1 MAFAFA
7 APQTEP
13 NVDAPEES
21 GSEVPKSPEEESSV
35 AGAGL
40 DGQASTS
47 GGFHFMQESELDNPA
62 LGDSQEWLEVPQ
74 DQVTEAEVT
83 TTTVETSHG
92 EGIIADEAVTAVQ
105 QPEVMSMIFGVR
117 DLSLRLSL

>member
-1 MAFAFA
+1 LAYAFST
-7 APQTEP
+7 PQTEP
-13 NVDAPEES
+13 NVDSPEES
-21 GSEVPKSPEEESSV
+21 ESEVPKPSEDLEESSV

-83 TTTVETSHG
+83 ATTVETSHG
-92 EGIIADEAVTAVQ
+92 EGISADQAVAAVQ
-105 QPEVMSMIFGVR
+105 QPEVMGMIFCVR
-117 DLSLRLSL
+117 VYR